1 MEYDYDV
8 VVVGAGIHGAGAAQA
23 AAAAGYSVLVL
34 EQYDKPAQGTSS
46 KSSKLIHGGLRYL
59 ETGELH
65 LVYECLKERANLLC
79 NAPHLVKLVP
89 FHIPV
94 YKETT
99 RRPWKIM
106 AGLSIYSLFSR
117 KLFKRVPRAQWDQLD
132 GITIKDLD
140 AVFSYYD
147 AQTDDAR
154 LTRSVLASA
163 QALGADVQLGASLEN
178 VRLVDD
184 GCELHFQRS
193 SENEKVSA
201 RVVINAAGP
210 WVNDVLERIE
220 TKPEP
225 MSIELVQGTHI
236 VVPGKVS
243 HPYYLESPHDRRA
256 VFVTPWK
263 NQILVGTT
271 ENDYQGDPAK
281 VAPLD
286 SEISYLLEIYNHYF
300 ERDLTQHDIIN
311 AFAGLRVL
319 PGGSGDIFKKSR
331 DTHFGKDRSSKPRV
345 ITIYGGKLTSYRAT
359 SEKLIKKLNKVLPN
373 RKRVADTRRLA
384 LPIVPIVE

>member
-1 MEYDYDV
+1 MDHDFDV
-8 VVVGAGIHGAGAAQA
+8 IVIGAGIHGAGAAQA

-34 EQYDKPAQGTSS
+34 EQFDSPAQGTSS

-59 ETGELH
+59 ETGEFH
-65 LVYECLKERANLLC
+65 LVHECLTERAILLR
-79 NAPHLVKLVP
+79 NAPHLVKLAP

-106 AGLSIYSLFSR
+106 AGLCVYSLFSR
-117 KLFKRVPRAQWDQLD
+117 KRFKRVPRSQWHQLD
-132 GITIKDLD
+132 GLRTTDLD

-163 QALGADVQLGASLEN
+163 QALGAEVKLGAVLEKA
-178 VRLVDD
+178 RLVEE
-184 GCELHFQRS
+184 GCEVTFQQ
-193 SENEKVSA
+193 SEERKEVSA
-201 RVVINAAGP
+201 RVLINAAGP
-210 WVNDVLERIE
+210 WVNDVLQRIDPC
-220 TKPEP
+220 PEQLP
-225 MSIELVQGTHI
+225 IELVQGAHI
-236 VVPGKVS
+236 VVPGEVS
-243 HPYYLESPHDRRA
+243 HPYYLESPRDRRA

-263 NQILVGTT
+263 NQVLVGTT
-271 ENDYQGDPAK
+271 ENDYQGDPAN
-281 VAPLD
+281 VSPLD

-300 ERDLTQHDIIN
+300 ERDLKRSDVIN

-319 PGGSGDIFKKSR
+319 PGGTGEIFKKSR
-331 DTHFGKDRSSKPRV
+331 DTYFGKDRPKCPRV

-359 SEKLIKKLNKVLPN
+359 SEKLIGRLSKVLPK
-373 RKRVADTRRLA
+373 RKRVADTRS
-384 LPIVPIVE
+384 LPLP